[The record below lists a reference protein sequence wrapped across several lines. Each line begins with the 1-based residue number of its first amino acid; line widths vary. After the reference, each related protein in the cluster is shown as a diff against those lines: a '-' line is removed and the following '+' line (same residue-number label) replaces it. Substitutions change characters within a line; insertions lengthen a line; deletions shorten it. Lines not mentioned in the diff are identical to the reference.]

1 MVVTDPIADMLTR
14 MRNVLINNGETV
26 DVPLS
31 QMKVAIARVLRKEG
45 YIRNF
50 KIIKNEKPPKIR
62 IYLKYGPNNEKI
74 INSLKRVS
82 KPSARVYV
90 KRKDMPIIKNGL
102 GIAILSTSKGIMSSK
117 EAYRRG
123 VGGEV
128 LCYIW

>member
-1 MVVTDPIADMLTR
+1 M
-14 MRNVLINNGETV
+14 NNGETV
-26 DVPLS
+26 DIPLS

-90 KRKDMPIIKNGL
+90 KRKDIPIIKNGL
-102 GIAILSTSKGIMSSK
+102 GIAILSTSKGIMSSN
-117 EAYRRG
+117 EAYKRG

-128 LCYIW
+128 LCYVW

>member
-14 MRNVLINNGETV
+14 MRNVLMNDGETV

>member
-102 GIAILSTSKGIMSSK
+102 GIAVLSTSKGVISSK
-117 EAYRRG
+117 EAYKRG

>member
-1 MVVTDPIADMLTR
+1 LVVTDPIADMLTR
-14 MRNVLINNGETV
+14 IRNVLMNNGETV
-26 DVPLS
+26 DIPLS

-90 KRKDMPIIKNGL
+90 KRKDIPIIKNGL
-102 GIAILSTSKGIMSSK
+102 GIAILSTSKGVMSSK
-117 EAYRRG
+117 EAYKRG

>member
-14 MRNVLINNGETV
+14 IRNVLMNNGETV
-26 DVPLS
+26 DIPLS

-90 KRKDMPIIKNGL
+90 KRKDIPIIKNGL
-102 GIAILSTSKGIMSSK
+102 GIAILSTSKGVMSSK
-117 EAYRRG
+117 EAYKRG